1 MSDSS
6 DEEWA
11 AEWIPYSQR
20 AEWADVTP
28 IAQDDGEHPVVAI
41 AYSAKCNFFFITF
54 TISNVMVFFFF
65 FFW

>member
-20 AEWADVTP
+20 NEWTDVTP
-28 IAQDDGEHPVVAI
+28 LAQDDGDNPIVEI
-41 AYSAKCNFFFITF
+41 AYSAMCKYFYKYF
-54 TISNVMVFFFF
+54 SLQLS
-65 FFW
+65 

>member
-20 AEWADVTP
+20 NDWADVTP
-28 IAQDDGEHPVVAI
+28 IAQDDGENPVVAI
-41 AYSAKCNFFFITF
+41 AYSAKCKFLNLY
-54 TISNVMVFFFF
+54 
-65 FFW
+65 